1 MKPKNKV
8 PIDVDGYIAMQP
20 AAVQPVL
27 QLLRSTIKKA
37 APYAEEVISYQMP
50 AYKLN
55 GMLVYFAAWKEH
67 IGFYPASAGIGQ
79 FKDRLAKYN
88 TSKGTIQFPL
98 SEKLPLKLIADIV
111 KFRVKENEA
120 KALKKK
126 AAVKAKRKIK

>member
-1 MKPKNKV
+1 MKATAYLT
-8 PIDVDGYIAMQP
+8 VDSYIAQQP
-20 AAVQPVL
+20 EAVQPAL
-27 QLLRSTIKKA
+27 QQLRNTIKKA
-37 APYAEEVISYQMP
+37 APHAEEVISYQMP

-67 IGFYPASAGIGQ
+67 IGFYPASAGVSH
-79 FKDRLAKYN
+79 FSDKLAKYN

>member
-8 PIDVDGYIAMQP
+8 PKDVDGYIAIQP

-27 QLLRSTIKKA
+27 QQLRNTIKKA
-37 APYAEEVISYQMP
+37 APNAEEVISYQMP

-55 GMLVYFAAWKEH
+55 GVLVYFAAWKEH
-67 IGFYPASAGIGQ
+67 IGFYPASAGISH
-79 FKDRLAKYN
+79 FSAKLAKYN

-111 KFRVKENEA
+111 KLRVKENKA

-126 AAVKAKRKIK
+126 AVAKVIR

>member
-1 MKPKNKV
+1 MKATTHLT
-8 PIDVDGYIAMQP
+8 VDSYIAQQP
-20 AAVQPVL
+20 EAVQPVL
-27 QLLRSTIKKA
+27 QQLRNTIKKA

-67 IGFYPASAGIGQ
+67 IGFYPASAGVSH
-79 FKDRLAKYN
+79 FSDKLAKYN

-126 AAVKAKRKIK
+126 AAVKAIRKIK